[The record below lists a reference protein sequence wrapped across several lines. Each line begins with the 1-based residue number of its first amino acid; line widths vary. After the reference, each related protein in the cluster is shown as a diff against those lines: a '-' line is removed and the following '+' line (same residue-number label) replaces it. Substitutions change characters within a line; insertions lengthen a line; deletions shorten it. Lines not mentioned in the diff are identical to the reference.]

1 MTRQRRAIFGVGR
14 LACKAIVGKDVAI
27 GSISGLEGAEGLRE
41 KATVHLYGF
50 VFSYK
55 AGPSTTEYPVV
66 FLIGHSYLLFG
77 IVNLAPYLPDNPGGV
92 LLFLKFIPIPPVL

>member
-1 MTRQRRAIFGVGR
+1 MTRQRRAIFGVSR

-50 VFSYK
+50 VFRYK

-77 IVNLAPYLPDNPGGV
+77 IVNLHLMFRTNPAGV
-92 LLFLKFIPIPPVL
+92 LLFFKFIPIPPVL